1 MQNTQPQNNQPN
13 LNEQA
18 STQKVSKNWLYASI
32 LLGIVLLL
40 AFLSGKLQ
48 AISIKGVFIL
58 VGGYIGYLFFNKW
71 LEMMKEPSLEKFVKL
86 CNEYNK
92 KHNGG
97 FLDDRLYNIY
107 CDELGKDKFQIS
119 FIQEKI
125 HFIIFRNKIIG
136 KPYTN
141 ISEGREDINK
151 SKIAEYLAKNGVTDN
166 ILVD

>member
-97 FLDDRLYNIY
+97 FLDDRLQNIY
-107 CDELGKDKFQIS
+107 CDERYFFTRICIDRQPEQTFHVGFSTKK
-119 FIQEKI
+119 
-125 HFIIFRNKIIG
+125 
-136 KPYTN
+136 
-141 ISEGREDINK
+141 SEGKKK
-151 SKIAEYLAKNGVTDN
+151 S
-166 ILVD
+166 